1 MANNIYG
8 ASKKT
13 SSKAT
18 TKVTLVKKSGRLYT
32 GQKLK
37 LKIKRADSSV
47 KYKNIKWTSSNKRVA
62 TVSKHGTVKAKRTGT
77 TTIKCIITWKSNKKT
92 TIKKTIKIY
101 KGVKLMK
108 YKLSNTSI
116 NLTPGKSQTIKA
128 LFTPTNATVTN
139 TAYVSNNT
147 KVATVDKNGKI
158 TGKRAGTAQITCTV
172 KTYNNKTYKRVC
184 TVKVSVPASAVTL
197 NMTKATMP
205 AGHRITLKATVAP
218 SNATNKSVKYLSLS
232 PSIAKVDKNGVVTGL
247 KEGTAVI
254 SVTAHNGKK
263 AVCTVTV
270 TPAEVDIALET
281 NSIQLK
287 MFTTDNANA
296 TVTGRMQGVASSNK
310 YLSSVDG
317 VLYNKKK
324 STLKLC
330 PMGKKG
336 TLKIPSGTK
345 NIDSFAFDGCS
356 RLTAVVIPD
365 SVKNIEILNFIDMS
379 EKFYII
385 CNKGSEA
392 CTYAKD
398 MELPYRYN
406 FASVNVKLSTEVKY
420 TGANR
425 RPSVTVKSGSKVLKR
440 GVDYT
445 VSYVNNKNIGKARVI
460 IKGKG
465 KYAGTVKK
473 TFKIEPGRTTS
484 LKQSK
489 TTYTSKIKLTWNKVK
504 GATGYEVYRATAKDG
519 KYRKIKTLKSKSFT
533 DSSLES
539 GTNYY
544 YKVRAYKKVSG
555 KKVYG
560 TYSKVVT
567 MKTK

>member
-1 MANNIYG
+1 
-8 ASKKT
+8 
-13 SSKAT
+13 
-18 TKVTLVKKSGRLYT
+18 
-32 GQKLK
+32 
-37 LKIKRADSSV
+37 
-47 KYKNIKWTSSNKRVA
+47 
-62 TVSKHGTVKAKRTGT
+62 
-77 TTIKCIITWKSNKKT
+77 
-92 TIKKTIKIY
+92 
-101 KGVKLMK
+101 
-108 YKLSNTSI
+108 
-116 NLTPGKSQTIKA
+116 
-128 LFTPTNATVTN
+128 
-139 TAYVSNNT
+139 
-147 KVATVDKNGKI
+147 
-158 TGKRAGTAQITCTV
+158 
-172 KTYNNKTYKRVC
+172 
-184 TVKVSVPASAVTL
+184 
-197 NMTKATMP
+197 
-205 AGHRITLKATVAP
+205 
-218 SNATNKSVKYLSLS
+218 
-232 PSIAKVDKNGVVTGL
+232 
-247 KEGTAVI
+247 
-254 SVTAHNGKK
+254 
-263 AVCTVTV
+263 
-270 TPAEVDIALET
+270 
-281 NSIQLK
+281 
-287 MFTTDNANA
+287 
-296 TVTGRMQGVASSNK
+296 
-310 YLSSVDG
+310 
-317 VLYNKKK
+317 
-324 STLKLC
+324 
-330 PMGKKG
+330 
-336 TLKIPSGTK
+336 
-345 NIDSFAFDGCS
+345 
-356 RLTAVVIPD
+356 
-365 SVKNIEILNFIDMS
+365 MS